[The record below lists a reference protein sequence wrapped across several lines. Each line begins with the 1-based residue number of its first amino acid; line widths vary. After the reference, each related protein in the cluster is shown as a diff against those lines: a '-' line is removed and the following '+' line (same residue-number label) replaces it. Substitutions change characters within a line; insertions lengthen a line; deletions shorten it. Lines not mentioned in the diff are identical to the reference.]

1 MCVVY
6 NSVVSVQALIQG
18 IPVFTD
24 TNICAALPLAE
35 KNFSNI
41 EEPLLP
47 DNREQFLNSLAYSQ
61 FTIEEIR
68 SGYAYKTIMDTN

>member
-1 MCVVY
+1 MF
-6 NSVVSVQALIQG
+6 SITISR
-18 IPVFTD
+18 
-24 TNICAALPLAE
+24 

-61 FTIEEIR
+61 FTLEEIR
-68 SGYAYKTIMDTN
+68 SGYAYKTIMDTDNYLEQPLSKKFQQRIASQLI